1 MENKI
6 MFIHIENGN
15 FDGEE
20 FLDVLSGI
28 YRETEDSFEKDRGSI
43 SAFYKAVENKE
54 KRCFAV
60 NSLVLMGRFM
70 SLGVLRD
77 VFTDVAYH
85 DLLCVNEARITMLYV
100 ETKYRNQGIATELL
114 NNVKDIV
121 KERSCGDRKFDCIEV
136 LNFNYNT
143 HMKNLLIKNG
153 YKKIKEFGELKTL
166 YKLELRGE
174 KK

>member
-54 KRCFAV
+54 KKCFVV
-60 NSLVLMGRFM
+60 NSLVLMSRFM
-70 SLGVLRD
+70 TLGVLRD
-77 VFTDVAYH
+77 VFTDVAY
-85 DLLCVNEARITMLYV
+85 YV
-100 ETKYRNQGIATELL
+100 PKCYGSDFKSGYVKMYVFTNTDNVYEYRLEISNDKFNIKFAGIDE
-114 NNVKDIV
+114 NY
-121 KERSCGDRKFDCIEV
+121 KER
-136 LNFNYNT
+136 
-143 HMKNLLIKNG
+143 MIKSEEKCSN
-153 YKKIKEFGELKTL
+153 IK
-166 YKLELRGE
+166 
-174 KK
+174 

>member
-28 YRETEDSFEKDRGSI
+28 YKETEDSFEKDRGSI

-60 NSLVLMGRFM
+60 NSLVLMSRFM
-70 SLGVLRD
+70 TLGVLRD

-85 DLLCVNEARITMLYV
+85 VPKCYGSDFKPGYVKMCVFANTDNVYEYRLEISNEKFNIKFT
-100 ETKYRNQGIATELL
+100 GIDE
-114 NNVKDIV
+114 NY
-121 KERSCGDRKFDCIEV
+121 KER
-136 LNFNYNT
+136 
-143 HMKNLLIKNG
+143 MIKSEEKCSN
-153 YKKIKEFGELKTL
+153 IK
-166 YKLELRGE
+166 
-174 KK
+174 

>member
-60 NSLVLMGRFM
+60 NSLVLMSRFM
-70 SLGVLRD
+70 TLGVLRD

-85 DLLCVNEARITMLYV
+85 VPKCYGTDNVYEYRLEISNEKFNIKFA
-100 ETKYRNQGIATELL
+100 GIDE
-114 NNVKDIV
+114 NY
-121 KERSCGDRKFDCIEV
+121 KER
-136 LNFNYNT
+136 
-143 HMKNLLIKNG
+143 MIKSEEKCSN
-153 YKKIKEFGELKTL
+153 IK
-166 YKLELRGE
+166 
-174 KK
+174 

>member
-28 YRETEDSFEKDRGSI
+28 YRETEDSFEKDRGGI

-60 NSLVLMGRFM
+60 NSLVLMSRFM
-70 SLGVLRD
+70 TLGVLRD

-85 DLLCVNEARITMLYV
+85 VPKCYGSDFKPGYVKRYVFANNDNVYEYRLEISNEKFNIKFT
-100 ETKYRNQGIATELL
+100 GIDE
-114 NNVKDIV
+114 NY
-121 KERSCGDRKFDCIEV
+121 KER
-136 LNFNYNT
+136 
-143 HMKNLLIKNG
+143 MIKSEEKCSN
-153 YKKIKEFGELKTL
+153 IK
-166 YKLELRGE
+166 
-174 KK
+174 

>member
-43 SAFYKAVENKE
+43 SAFYKAVENKD

-60 NSLVLMGRFM
+60 NSLVLMSRFM
-70 SLGVLRD
+70 TLGVLRD

-85 DLLCVNEARITMLYV
+85 VPKCYGGDFKPGYV
-100 ETKYRNQGIATELL
+100 KMYVFANTDNVYEYRLEISNDKFNIKFTGIDE
-114 NNVKDIV
+114 NY
-121 KERSCGDRKFDCIEV
+121 KER
-136 LNFNYNT
+136 
-143 HMKNLLIKNG
+143 MIKSEEKCSN
-153 YKKIKEFGELKTL
+153 IK
-166 YKLELRGE
+166 
-174 KK
+174 

>member
-54 KRCFAV
+54 KKCFAV
-60 NSLVLMGRFM
+60 NSLVLMSRFM
-70 SLGVLRD
+70 TLGVLRD

-85 DLLCVNEARITMLYV
+85 VPKCYGSDFKPGYVKMYVFANTDNVYEYRLEISNEKFNIKFA
-100 ETKYRNQGIATELL
+100 GIDE
-114 NNVKDIV
+114 NY
-121 KERSCGDRKFDCIEV
+121 KER
-136 LNFNYNT
+136 
-143 HMKNLLIKNG
+143 MIKSEEKCSN
-153 YKKIKEFGELKTL
+153 IK
-166 YKLELRGE
+166 
-174 KK
+174 

>member
-60 NSLVLMGRFM
+60 NSLVLMSRFM
-70 SLGVLRD
+70 TLGVLRD

-85 DLLCVNEARITMLYV
+85 VLKCYGDDFKPGYVKMYVFANTDNVYEYRLEISNEKFNIKFT
-100 ETKYRNQGIATELL
+100 GIDE
-114 NNVKDIV
+114 NY
-121 KERSCGDRKFDCIEV
+121 KER
-136 LNFNYNT
+136 
-143 HMKNLLIKNG
+143 MIKSEEKCSN
-153 YKKIKEFGELKTL
+153 IK
-166 YKLELRGE
+166 
-174 KK
+174 